1 MKKTKKLLIIGTIF
15 AVVASLGMLQT
26 KVFADDDGY
35 EEVPGDLN
43 NVTVDDG
50 TEETNT
56 TNTTNTTKTNE
67 VKNTT
72 NTTNTTTNT
81 TNNVVSLNTT
91 NTANE
96 AKTNHPQAG
105 NFTEAK
111 VIAGVS
117 VAVIALAFA
126 FAKMKKYS
134 Y

>member
-1 MKKTKKLLIIGTIF
+1 MKMTKKLLIIGTIF

-56 TNTTNTTKTNE
+56 TNTTTTNE

-72 NTTNTTTNT
+72 NTTNTTTTNT